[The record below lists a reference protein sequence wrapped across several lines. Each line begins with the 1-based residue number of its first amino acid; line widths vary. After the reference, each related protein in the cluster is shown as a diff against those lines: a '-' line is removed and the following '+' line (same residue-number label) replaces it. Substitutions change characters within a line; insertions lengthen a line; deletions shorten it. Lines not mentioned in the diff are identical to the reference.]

1 MTTRTSKKEIMSLVR
16 LSYTKM
22 FLSGFEPETSR
33 VWSER
38 DYHYTTGTMPSIC
51 FCLCAFKTDPHS
63 MRAKNLL
70 AQGSWW
76 TAHHRMP
83 NDCRQFCWIER
94 TKRKWKVLKSE
105 VTFENFVSPE
115 FKNQK
120 SKNRKLKNRNHFD
133 PKRFVLYQ
141 FIRKLIVFL
150 IFQNH
155 HSKGCF
161 GL

>member
-1 MTTRTSKKEIMSLVR
+1 
-16 LSYTKM
+16 M

-51 FCLCAFKTDPHS
+51 FWFVCIQNWISLTNPYS
-63 MRAKNLL
+63 MRAKSLL
-70 AQGSWW
+70 AQGW

-83 NDCRQFCWIER
+83 NDCRWPINANDFCWIEQ
-94 TKRKWKVLKSE
+94 TKRKWKFLKSE
-105 VTFENFVSPE
+105 VTFENFTSSE

-150 IFQNH
+150 IFQSH
-155 HSKGCF
+155 HSQGCF
-161 GL
+161 GLYASKI